1 MSTSNNSFRGK
12 SIIENELFLV
22 FLGGGLGSLL
32 RYVLGS
38 GLEVSLGSTLAGMLS
53 LFIVNVAGAFFLGI
67 VSFHPFF
74 ANEYKKSF
82 WGSGFA
88 GGFTTMSGVALFV
101 YQQSSLTITSVM
113 FALGFFAFAAGVAMG
128 KKKAG
133 LNELG

>member
-1 MSTSNNSFRGK
+1 MNKLLSS
-12 SIIENELFLV
+12 EYFLV

-32 RYVLGS
+32 RYVIGS
-38 GLEVSLGSTLAGMLS
+38 GLELSLGSTLAGMLS
-53 LFIVNVAGAFFLGI
+53 LFFVNVAGAFFLGI

-74 ANEYKKSF
+74 ANENKKSF

-101 YQQSSLTITSVM
+101 YQQSSVAITSVM
-113 FALGFFAFAAGVAMG
+113 FALGFFAFAAGVALG

>member
-1 MSTSNNSFRGK
+1 MNKLLSS
-12 SIIENELFLV
+12 EYFLV

-32 RYVLGS
+32 RYALGS
-38 GLEVSLGSTLAGMLS
+38 GLELSLGSTLAGMLS
-53 LFIVNVAGAFFLGI
+53 LFIVNVTGAFFLGI

-74 ANEYKKSF
+74 ANENRKSF

-88 GGFTTMSGVALFV
+88 SGFTTMSGVALFV

-113 FALGFFAFAAGVAMG
+113 FALGFFAFAAGVALG